1 MEKKVTE
8 KQIFIGGL
16 LVKVFEKTGKGA
28 TCYQILKDFKK
39 DLEEKKIDTTKINSV
54 NATLA
59 SLATKELV
67 TKTKVAYND
76 KMVTLYT
83 LNEKGLEFFK
93 NLLNKDTKE
102 EN

>member
-1 MEKKVTE
+1 MLKLTE

-16 LVKVFEKTGKGA
+16 LATYEKGA
-28 TCYQILKDFKK
+28 TCYDLIKDFKK
-39 DLEEKKIDTTKINSV
+39 ELEKKAISTDKINSV

-59 SLATKELV
+59 SLASKELCV
-67 TKTKVAYND
+67 KTKVARND

-83 LNEKGLEFFK
+83 LNEKGLDTFK
-93 NLLNKDTKE
+93 KEKE

>member
-1 MEKKVTE
+1 MEKLTA

-16 LVKVFEKTGKGA
+16 LVKYYIENKKGLNV
-28 TCYQILKDFKK
+28 YEFIKLYKK
-39 DLEEKKIDTTKINSV
+39 DLEKEKIDTLKINSV

-67 TKTKVAYND
+67 VKTKVAYND

-83 LNEKGLEFFK
+83 PNEKLETAVSSK
-93 NLLNKDTKE
+93 KE
-102 EN
+102 EK